1 MSALVDLGTIALLYF
16 IVKKLYKPGVAL
28 LAATFSALAVMQIQE
43 SHYYTTDNFATFFM
57 FLATYFA
64 VAISVSKDDPP
75 AEEKPNYF
83 KRFFKDRILWLSV
96 AFGITFGMAVGSKL
110 NAFPLAVLL
119 PIALGIRYFRN
130 RQTRTVETVDPTEI
144 KRPIVEDFLLKNLAF
159 MIIGGFFAILSFR
172 VFQPY
177 AFVGLSLNPKWLA
190 NIQEVR
196 RQATPDA
203 NLAWALQWARRTHLY
218 SFQNL
223 TVWGLGLPLG
233 ILAWLGFLW
242 MAWRMVKGE
251 WLQHFLL
258 WSWTAGYFI
267 WQSLQYNPT
276 MRYQLPIYPLL
287 AMMAAWFVFWLW
299 DKGKQTVG
307 QGRWSALARPAAV
320 ILGAGVLVLTI
331 GWAYAFLNI
340 YIHPEPRIAASN
352 WIFQNVPGPINL
364 EIKSA
369 DGKSVYQQP
378 LPFQAGNVIQENA
391 PYQTAF
397 VPQADGSLDQIY
409 IPFAVTQDP
418 ATSGNLQITIWQNLD
433 DPQPLATGILTTS
446 IPAAAGATSQSVFF
460 DQPPVLTAQTT
471 YTLKVEFLTGA
482 APVKVCGPLELSF
495 NNAGVIST
503 QTLTSIPQCKLSA
516 DQAFTTQ
523 FTPQANGALNQIDFP
538 YVDDITGSG
547 NQTVNLTLASD
558 LNPQPDQILATATA
572 TADFTP
578 TTDAAWNP
586 GYVQARSFGGS

>member
-1 MSALVDLGTIALLYF
+1 MYGDLPIIMVRYLAQYFGQMDNFDAFSRQMSALVDLGTVALLYF

-64 VAISVSKDDPP
+64 VAISVSRDGSPS
-75 AEEKPNYF
+75 EGKPNFF
-83 KRFFKDRILWLSV
+83 KRFFKDRVLWLSV

-130 RQTRTVETVDPTEI
+130 RQTRTVDTVDSAAI
-144 KRPIVEDFLLKNLAF
+144 KRPVVEDFLLQNLAF
-159 MIIGGFFAILSFR
+159 MVVGGFFAILSFR

-233 ILAWLGFLW
+233 ILAWSGFLW

-299 DKGKQTVG
+299 DKGKQAVG
-307 QGRWSALARPAAV
+307 QGRWSALFRPAAV
-320 ILGAGVLVLTI
+320 VLGAGVLVLTI

-340 YIHPEPRIAASN
+340 YIHPEPRIAASK
-352 WIFQNVPGPINL
+352 WIFQNIPGPINL
-364 EIKSA
+364 EIKICRWEKRLSA
-369 DGKSVYQQP
+369 APAVPGRQCYPGKCP
-378 LPFQAGNVIQENA
+378 LPDGFCYASRWFIGPGLCTLCCRAGPCYLGE
-391 PYQTAF
+391 F
-397 VPQADGSLDQIY
+397 ADNDLAEPGGS
-409 IPFAVTQDP
+409 T
-418 ATSGNLQITIWQNLD
+418 
-433 DPQPLATGILTTS
+433 ATGNRHVDHIHTHCRGRYQP
-446 IPAAAGATSQSVFF
+446 IRVFR
-460 DQPPVLTAQTT
+460 
-471 YTLKVEFLTGA
+471 
-482 APVKVCGPLELSF
+482 S
-495 NNAGVIST
+495 
-503 QTLTSIPQCKLSA
+503 
-516 DQAFTTQ
+516 
-523 FTPQANGALNQIDFP
+523 
-538 YVDDITGSG
+538 
-547 NQTVNLTLASD
+547 
-558 LNPQPDQILATATA
+558 TATA
-572 TADFTP
+572 
-578 TTDAAWNP
+578 
-586 GYVQARSFGGS
+586 GGPNNLHT